1 MATAKKQTPQTVKG
15 RVLMD
20 GTWGRVNQVIDILPS
35 MVEEAEQSGQVDT
48 HPDAV
53 AYAESLRAE

>member
-1 MATAKKQTPQTVKG
+1 MATAKKQPSTVKG

-20 GTWGRVNQVIDILPS
+20 GTWGRVNQVIEILPD
-35 MVEEAEQSGQVDT
+35 MVEVAEKSGQVDT

-53 AYAESLRAE
+53 AYAESLKAE

>member
-1 MATAKKQTPQTVKG
+1 MATKKPTTVKG

-20 GTWGRVNQVIDILPS
+20 GTWGRVNQIIDILPDQ
-35 MVEEAEQSGQVDT
+35 VEAAEQSGQVDT

-53 AYAESLRAE
+53 AYAENLKAE

>member
-1 MATAKKQTPQTVKG
+1 MATAKKQAPTTVKG

-20 GTWGRVNQVIDILPS
+20 GTWGVVNQVIDILPE
-35 MVEEAEQSGQVDT
+35 MVEQAEKSGQVDT

-53 AYAESLRAE
+53 AYAESLKAE

>member
-1 MATAKKQTPQTVKG
+1 MATKKQTTSTVKG

-20 GTWGRVNQVIDILPS
+20 GTWGKVNQVIEIPADQ
-35 MVEEAEQSGQVDT
+35 VEQAEQSGQVDT

-53 AYAESLRAE
+53 AYAESLEAK

>member
-35 MVEEAEQSGQVDT
+35 MAEEAEQSGQVDT

-53 AYAESLRAE
+53 AYAESLKAE